1 MFDDRNVEIPELEQ
15 LRAALVD
22 SALARRQP
30 PRRTRSVAISLAA
43 LVFVVAAVLLVSK
56 PFGEKVGVQEALGGI
71 AARIALVSDTPA
83 RAYTHSTFET
93 ENVVIVQPGFDRFM
107 QPFAKFAA
115 VSRLRFEFWLS
126 RTRKGITR
134 GHYLPPRFPSAS
146 DRATW
151 NRVLA
156 AHKKWQRLARTS
168 EGRREY
174 ASTGKKYMD
183 WAMKQ
188 MTITPFFDP
197 LSAVKQSDE
206 HGSITPDGKYHVGYI
221 TLTQREVDAFP
232 REPRATYN
240 RVRKLVTP
248 QRNRDGG
255 IDNHVWSTLTQ
266 GAGSFN
272 DTLPSDLRAAFVA
285 ALQYLPGIEALG
297 RETDST
303 GRPGDAFEWQFNG
316 SINRIVF
323 DARTAVP
330 VELTST
336 LTEPEKAIPKVNRD
350 LPKGTVTGRWLL
362 RQTETTRSA
371 PDR

>member
-93 ENVVIVQPGFDRFM
+93 ENVVIVQPGFDRVM

-146 DRATW
+146 DRA
-151 NRVLA
+151 
-156 AHKKWQRLARTS
+156 RTS
-168 EGRREY
+168 
-174 ASTGKKYMD
+174 
-183 WAMKQ
+183 
-188 MTITPFFDP
+188 
-197 LSAVKQSDE
+197 
-206 HGSITPDGKYHVGYI
+206 
-221 TLTQREVDAFP
+221 
-232 REPRATYN
+232 
-240 RVRKLVTP
+240 
-248 QRNRDGG
+248 
-255 IDNHVWSTLTQ
+255 
-266 GAGSFN
+266 
-272 DTLPSDLRAAFVA
+272 PS
-285 ALQYLPGIEALG
+285 P
-297 RETDST
+297 S
-303 GRPGDAFEWQFNG
+303 
-316 SINRIVF
+316 S
-323 DARTAVP
+323 
-330 VELTST
+330 S
-336 LTEPEKAIPKVNRD
+336 
-350 LPKGTVTGRWLL
+350 
-362 RQTETTRSA
+362 
-371 PDR
+371 